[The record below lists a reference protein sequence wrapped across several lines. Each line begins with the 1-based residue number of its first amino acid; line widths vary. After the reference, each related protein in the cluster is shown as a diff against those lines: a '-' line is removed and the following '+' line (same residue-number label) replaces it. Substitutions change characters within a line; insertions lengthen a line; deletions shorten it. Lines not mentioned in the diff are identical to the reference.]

1 VDKGQLKAEEVRISP
16 VPPLEAPSG
25 MRARA
30 TPRPSGHPTIADVA
44 KLAGV
49 SRSTVSNVL
58 NGHHKRLS
66 AATAARVEQASKALG
81 FVPDEVARQLR
92 RGHAKTIGLLIP
104 SVANPFWGE
113 FVRAIE
119 EAARVLDHSVL
130 AASTDRD
137 PAREQSYS
145 EAMYRQG
152 VRALIFGSSLVSM
165 THVSSLLE
173 RNLHVLVFDRRFRNG
188 DIDAVDC
195 VSVNNGLGG
204 RLATEA
210 LVSLGHRRIGFL
222 SGPIKTASRRD
233 RFAGYKRALRAAG
246 IEFDSARV
254 WAGSGKSAFGDPEAG
269 ELGRLGAR
277 ALLTN
282 GSGVTAIVAVNDM
295 YALGAYAG
303 IRSVGLSVPNDVSVI
318 GFDDIALTTL
328 VEPPLSTIRQ
338 PVWEMAETAVR
349 RLVAA
354 LDDDASDVPLRAE
367 FAPEL
372 VMRGSAA
379 PVQLQ
384 MVPTDGRKPA
394 GGKKTGEGNTDEG
407 LSVRSRRGDSSKTNG
422 RRAGARTKPEQ
433 LAERAHN
440 G

>member
-1 VDKGQLKAEEVRISP
+1 MTNPP
-16 VPPLEAPSG
+16 VG
-25 MRARA
+25 
-30 TPRPSGHPTIADVA
+30 PRPSGHPTIVDVA
-44 KLAGV
+44 RLAGV

-66 AATAARVEQASKALG
+66 PATAARVQEAFKALG
-81 FVPDEVARQLR
+81 FAPDEVARQLR

-113 FVRAIE
+113 FARAIE
-119 EAARVLDHSVL
+119 EAARALGHSVL

-137 PAREQSYS
+137 PAREQSYT
-145 EAMYRQG
+145 EGMYRQG
-152 VRALIFGSSLVSM
+152 IRALIFGSSPVSIS
-165 THVSSLLE
+165 HLSSLVD

-210 LVSLGHRRIGFL
+210 LLSLGHSRIGFL

-246 IEFDSARV
+246 IDYDPARV
-254 WAGSGKSAFGDPEAG
+254 WAGSRKSAFGDPEAG
-269 ELGRLGAR
+269 ELGRVGAR
-277 ALLTN
+277 ALLTS
-282 GSGVTAIVAVNDM
+282 GSGITAIVAVNDM

-303 IRSVGLSVPNDVSVI
+303 IRSVGLAVPNDVSVI

-338 PVWEMAETAVR
+338 PVWEMAETAVE
-349 RLVAA
+349 RLVACLA
-354 LDDDASDVPLRAE
+354 DDAGDKPLRAE
-367 FAPEL
+367 FAPEF
-372 VMRGSAA
+372 VMRGSTA
-379 PVQLQ
+379 PVQLTARPANGRK
-384 MVPTDGRKPA
+384 MSGRNRSDSGSGTDGTSRTDRTSRN
-394 GGKKTGEGNTDEG
+394 GG
-407 LSVRSRRGDSSKTNG
+407 RSRTDGSKAAAT
-422 RRAGARTKPEQ
+422 TIVEQ
-433 LAERAHN
+433 LVEQAHH